1 MHLIQIFFSLEIQTD
16 LLKGFT
22 TNGFAIV
29 PNIIDRKRIS
39 LVMENIY
46 KLYCKFSNDEL
57 SFSGIEKPWNTNLF
71 HEKLIEFRKN
81 DPELFGAIYDSLK
94 TSLPVMGVVT
104 EDKITRYAAEFLKT
118 SVSDLAI
125 SEPMCRLDVP
135 NDKRNNLGWHQEQS
149 YFPQNR
155 NGLNG
160 LVCWI
165 PLVDITEEMGAIHIT
180 PKSFLEGAIKLHGD
194 NDTKKD
200 SLKSTQIN
208 VPEKLVEKY
217 DDVVVPVN
225 EGDVVFFN
233 MLMFHRS
240 GKNLSSKIR
249 FAIQSRIHIA
259 TADDFCPFELIN
271 YYNPFVKQKLIEKNY
286 DCSDIP
292 DNERK
297 PVSAMAK
304 SKTNTN

>member
-1 MHLIQIFFSLEIQTD
+1 MEIQSD
-16 LLKGFT
+16 LVKEFT
-22 TNGFAIV
+22 ENGFVVIR
-29 PNIIDRKRIS
+29 NIIDKKRIS

-46 KLYCKFSNDEL
+46 KLYCKFSNDES
-57 SFSGIEKPWNTNLF
+57 SFFGMEKPWNTNLF
-71 HEKLIEFRKN
+71 HEKLVELRKN
-81 DPELFGAIYDSLK
+81 DRESFGAIYDSLK
-94 TSLPVMGVVT
+94 TSLSVTHLVT
-104 EDKITRYAAEFLKT
+104 EDKVIQYAAEFLKT

-292 DNERK
+292 NNKRQ
-297 PVSAMAK
+297 PVSVMAK

>member
-1 MHLIQIFFSLEIQTD
+1 LEIQAD
-16 LLKGFT
+16 LVKGFT
-22 TNGFAIV
+22 ENGFAVV

-46 KLYCKFSNDEL
+46 KLYCRFSNGES
-57 SFSGIEKPWNTNLF
+57 SFSGIEKPWNTDLF
-71 HEKLIEFRKN
+71 HEKLIELRKN
-81 DPELFGAIYDSLK
+81 DREFFGAIYDSLK
-94 TSLPVMGVVT
+94 TSMSVAHLVT
-104 EDKITRYAAEFLKT
+104 EDKVIQYVAEFLKT

-135 NDKRNNLGWHQEQS
+135 NDKRNNLDWHQEQS

-165 PLVDITEEMGAIHIT
+165 PLTDVTKEMGAIHIC
-180 PKSFLEGAIKLHGD
+180 PKSFLEGTIKLCGD
-194 NDTKKD
+194 NDTKND
-200 SLKSTQIN
+200 DLQSTQIN
-208 VPEKLVEKY
+208 VPEKLVKKY
-217 DDVVVPVN
+217 DDVVVSVN
-225 EGDVVFFN
+225 EGDAVFFN

-240 GKNLSSKIR
+240 GMNLSSKIR

-259 TADDFCPFELIN
+259 TTDDFCPFELIN
-271 YYNPFVKQKLIEKNY
+271 YYNPFIKQNLIEKNY

-292 DNERK
+292 DNKRK
-297 PVSAMAK
+297 PVSVMAK